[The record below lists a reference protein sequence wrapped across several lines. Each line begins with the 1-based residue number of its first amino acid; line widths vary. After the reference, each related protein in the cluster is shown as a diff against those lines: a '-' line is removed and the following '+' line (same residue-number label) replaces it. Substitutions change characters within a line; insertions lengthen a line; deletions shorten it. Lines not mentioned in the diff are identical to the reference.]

1 MGYTLFTLIDITM
14 DKPNIAL
21 TEEYT
26 SYTAGTKII
35 AKHYDHEAQ
44 KLRAIIIKN
53 ERYEMVTFT
62 LHVDEI
68 AIKRIWRGD
77 TCHDVRKFIKHKK
90 HWHEM
95 TLHTTIGGRTGEMV
109 A

>member
-1 MGYTLFTLIDITM
+1 M
-14 DKPNIAL
+14 D
-21 TEEYT
+21 
-26 SYTAGTKII
+26 
-35 AKHYDHEAQ
+35 YDHEAQ

-62 LHVDEI
+62 QLAATV

-77 TCHDVRKFIKHKK
+77 SCHAVRKFIKHKK

-95 TLHTTIGGRTGEMV
+95 TLHTTLGGRTGEMV
-109 A
+109 S